1 MRGRRRLVK
10 PTFGGTRRLSF
21 CSGLVGR
28 RTLLIFRGASMGRD
42 NRRNEVER
50 LARLMPA
57 GAFAATCLSCE
68 PKAVG
73 RSETD
78 CQRQPEG

>member
-1 MRGRRRLVK
+1 
-10 PTFGGTRRLSF
+10 
-21 CSGLVGR
+21 
-28 RTLLIFRGASMGRD
+28 MGRD